1 VIKLRTDKE
10 ILLSLLISI
19 YLLPF
24 VLGLQMG
31 GTRIVE
37 VKENYSTAQKPD
49 DAIGSGSIEVGQSVA
64 GSFQENSTSVFQ
76 GGGQVLQLSFASSSA
91 SFTRHLMCKDHDRY
105 YNPIEPTTIFRPSDT
120 KAECLTTVSTEKD
133 DTVDFR
139 WFYRSNSSRTWVSCY
154 NWSYDA
160 LYVGEQVIAAY
171 LDIAGCGLYYPRA
184 YKVEVYYLNSS
195 LLFSEF
201 FEITNGGLN
210 SPRICEDV
218 SVNGDPVNVK
228 SRFTIG
234 NDTKAYHYLRFDKV
248 AYFNNETVCCHN
260 FTTVWIQ
267 PDGTTYKTYSGSFRD
282 YKDENVTWNYW
293 EYGYISDDYISIN
306 SGTPVGNWTVEVYL
320 DICFNNSTW
329 MPYGPIAT
337 TPFMVGNETVAD
349 WTFMVYLDA
358 DNSLESAGIDVF
370 LKMASVNSSSQVN
383 VVVQMDRI
391 PGYDDRYGNWTD
403 CKRFNITKGMTPTP
417 ENAILN
423 LTEVD
428 MGDPNTLKDFVN
440 WTISNYPANYYCLVL
455 WDHGTGCMGIC
466 FDVTSGGNN
475 LTLPELSQALSGL
488 PSIMDVVLIDACSM
502 GMAEVAYQIKD
513 YANVLVSPE
522 GIGWAPAP
530 YDTYLSNLVSDS
542 SMSPR
547 DFSAKVV
554 NDYIDWCW
562 SIDVSQIPNATM
574 SAIDLTKI
582 AGLTETIDDFA
593 INLREKETLCHEQI
607 SQARN
612 LTQGYAGPFAG
623 QNGSYID
630 LYHFAQQLTRQDPL
644 DEELRN
650 SAYQVMAALSIG
662 NTIITH
668 EEKADSDSHGLAIFF
683 PDEKG
688 KYDSF
693 KSAYNKTAFSMDT
706 PWDEFVEYDLFGCVL
721 TIQTPYS
728 GIPVKVNEESYTT
741 DAYKKIQ
748 VFVAPGSYTVNVT
761 TVISTGPDSRGV
773 FAKWNDNITSNPRT
787 LLVSTALTLEAEYET
802 QYRLIMD
809 ANLGTTNPSAGEY
822 WYRAHS
828 TVPISST
835 TPITTSG
842 ERYVWLG
849 WTGTG
854 AGSYNSTGN
863 PASIALDGPVNET
876 ATWRHEYY
884 LLADSPNGSC
894 TPTSGW
900 FESGKSINASATSLV
915 SGSAGTRYVCIGWT
929 GTGRVSS
936 SGTAT
941 SVTFTIDKP
950 SSVTWIWKTQYLLV
964 VHTNPAGLSPQP
976 NASSVGPWY
985 DNGTVLFC
993 TAQEISEKVLDHWS
1007 VDGAN
1012 WDRGINPITV
1022 TMDGPHEAIAH
1033 YVAAP
1038 ASWQSF
1044 FRPEIQVILGLIGL
1058 ALSIV
1063 LVRTAWIRTLRRRD
1077 IMKARAEPSAV
1088 EVPEVVLPSRITTG
1102 YGDLDSLLLGGM
1114 PENYAVILAS
1124 PACDERD
1131 LLIKRFLEAGA
1142 KEGQITFYVTTEA
1155 HGIGALAEEF
1165 QASFY
1170 VFICNPRADAMIKS
1184 LPNVFKLRGVEN
1196 LTEIIIVLTK
1206 AFHTLDKSLSG
1217 PRRACIEIVSDV
1229 LLQHHAVQTRT
1240 WLIALVAELRSWGF
1254 TTLAVMNP
1262 QMHSSEEV
1270 HAILDLFEGGIDIY
1284 EKETEKGLEKFLKV
1298 KKMHD
1303 QEYSEKEMPLKK
1315 ERLETGKKE
1324 QSSQKSEP

>member
-1 VIKLRTDKE
+1 
-10 ILLSLLISI
+10 
-19 YLLPF
+19 
-24 VLGLQMG
+24 
-31 GTRIVE
+31 
-37 VKENYSTAQKPD
+37 
-49 DAIGSGSIEVGQSVA
+49 
-64 GSFQENSTSVFQ
+64 
-76 GGGQVLQLSFASSSA
+76 
-91 SFTRHLMCKDHDRY
+91 
-105 YNPIEPTTIFRPSDT
+105 
-120 KAECLTTVSTEKD
+120 
-133 DTVDFR
+133 
-139 WFYRSNSSRTWVSCY
+139 
-154 NWSYDA
+154 
-160 LYVGEQVIAAY
+160 
-171 LDIAGCGLYYPRA
+171 
-184 YKVEVYYLNSS
+184 
-195 LLFSEF
+195 
-201 FEITNGGLN
+201 
-210 SPRICEDV
+210 
-218 SVNGDPVNVK
+218 
-228 SRFTIG
+228 
-234 NDTKAYHYLRFDKV
+234 
-248 AYFNNETVCCHN
+248 
-260 FTTVWIQ
+260 
-267 PDGTTYKTYSGSFRD
+267 
-282 YKDENVTWNYW
+282 
-293 EYGYISDDYISIN
+293 
-306 SGTPVGNWTVEVYL
+306 VEVYL
-320 DICFNNSTW
+320 DSYLNNSTW

-337 TPFMVGNETVAD
+337 TPFIVGNETVAD

-358 DNSLESAGIDVF
+358 DNSLESAGIDIF

-391 PGYDDRYGNWTD
+391 PDYDDRYGNWTD
-403 CKRFNITKGMTPTP
+403 CKRFNITKGVTPTP

-475 LTLPELSQALSGL
+475 LTLPELSQASSGL

-612 LTQGYAGPFAG
+612 LTQGYPGPFAG

-630 LYHFAQQLTRQDPL
+630 LYHFAQQLARQDSL

-650 SAYQVMAALSIG
+650 SAYQVMSVLSIG

-668 EEKADSDSHGLAIFF
+668 EEKADPDSHGLAIFF
-683 PDEKG
+683 PDEKE

-693 KSAYNKTAFSMDT
+693 KSTYNRTAFSMDT
-706 PWDEFVEYDLFGCVL
+706 PWDEFVEYDLSGCVL

-728 GIPVKVNEESYTT
+728 GILVKVNEESYMT
-741 DAYKKIQ
+741 DAYQKIQ
-748 VFVAPGSYTVNVT
+748 VFVAHGSYTINVT
-761 TVISTGPDSRGV
+761 AVVSTGPDSRGV
-773 FAKWNDNITSNPRT
+773 FATWNDNITSNPRT

-802 QYRLIMD
+802 RYRLIMD

-854 AGSYNSTGN
+854 TGSYNSTDN

-884 LLADSPNGSC
+884 LLADSPNGSS

-900 FESGKSINASATSLV
+900 FESGKSINASTTSPV

-929 GTGRVSS
+929 GTGSVSS

-964 VHTNPAGLSPQP
+964 VHTDPAGLSPQP
-976 NASSVGPWY
+976 NVSSVGPWY

-993 TAQEISEKVLDHWS
+993 TAQEIGEKVLDHWS

-1012 WDRGINPITV
+1012 WDRGINPITA

-1063 LVRTAWIRTLRRRD
+1063 LVRTAWTRTLRRRD
-1077 IMKARAEPSAV
+1077 IMKARAEPGAV
-1088 EVPEVVLPSRITTG
+1088 EVSKVVLPGRITTG
-1102 YGDLDSLLLGGM
+1102 YGDLDNLLLGGM

-1142 KEGQITFYVTTEA
+1142 KEGQVTFYVTTEA

-1170 VFICNPRADAMIKS
+1170 VFICNPRADAIIKS

-1196 LTEIIIVLTK
+1196 LTEIIIALTK
-1206 AFHTLDKSLSG
+1206 AFRTLDKSLSG

-1229 LLQHHAVQTRT
+1229 LLQHHVVQTRT

-1254 TTLAVMNP
+1254 TTLAVMTP

-1270 HAILDLFEGGIDIY
+1270 HAILDLFEGGIDIC

-1315 ERLETGKKE
+1315 ERLETRKKE